1 MPLHLKKSFRFIFI
15 VVFFL
20 CFISKGISQDIPVQD
35 RDIPSQ
41 GRDIP
46 VQDRFENGYLS
57 RNLSVSEKMSVLEQL
72 IKNSSDVDE
81 VLLYSEELLKI
92 ARSVDANKTE
102 IMTLRELAKNSPDV
116 DKAIYYSEE
125 LLKIARSVDSTDA
138 ELSALRYKGSALT
151 RKGELST
158 ALEVYFEGVE
168 TSDNYQNELIK
179 GWLYIDIAEVYS
191 VMENSK
197 ATLDYYNKALSLI
210 ELRPVKKGID
220 SLTYA
225 VIIENIGDEYNLN
238 LAQPDSA
245 LVYFKRSGELFKLLD
260 DKNGIAYNTGNRGL
274 AYAQLG
280 KTDRAEENI
289 TSAIELLE
297 ELGDYYGISVYL
309 SFMSEIYLKK
319 GDLNSAFNY
328 AENSLR
334 LAKNYGLKEQ
344 IGDAYLKLSEVTE
357 RSKDYEKSLA
367 YFKEH
372 ISYRDSIIN
381 IKGQQDIA
389 NQRRIFE
396 LELKQNEITLKES
409 EIDGLSQKE
418 KTLKAILIATAIALA
433 LIILFAIGL
442 YRRTL
447 FISKTKKLIE
457 IERNRSE
464 DLLLNIL
471 PEQTAQELKDFGS
484 VKAKKFDSV
493 SVLFTDFKGF
503 TNYAEDLSPELLV
516 KSIGFYFSEFD
527 NIVDKYGLEKIKTIG
542 DSYMC
547 AGGLPFPSQD
557 HAKQC
562 LRAAMEMND
571 FVNKVKADVSKD
583 YATFDIRIGLNSGP
597 VIAGVVGRK
606 KIAYDIWGDTVN
618 VASRMESMSDIGRI
632 NIGESTYHLV
642 KDDFDCEYRG
652 KFEVKNRGKMKM
664 YFVNSA
670 LNDV

>member
-1 MPLHLKKSFRFIFI
+1 LRILNKIKR
-15 VVFFL
+15 VVFLSIIF
-20 CFISKGISQDIPVQD
+20 CFVHFFVISQNIGSID
-35 RDIPSQ
+35 RLET
-41 GRDIP
+41 
-46 VQDRFENGYLS
+46 RFADK
-57 RNLSVSEKMSVLEQL
+57 NLSIPEQIAVLRQL
-72 IKNSSDVDE
+72 AMD
-81 VLLYSEELLKI
+81 
-92 ARSVDANKTE
+92 
-102 IMTLRELAKNSPDV
+102 SPDA
-116 DKAIYYSEE
+116 DKALYYSEE
-125 LLKIARSVDSTDA
+125 LLKIARSVDSTDS
-138 ELSALRYKGSALT
+138 ELQALLQKGNSLT
-151 RKGELST
+151 RKGDLSA
-158 ALEVYFEGVE
+158 ALKVYFEGVE
-168 TSDNYQNELIK
+168 TSVEYQEELAK
-179 GWLYIDIAEVYS
+179 AQFYIAIAGVYS
-191 VMENSK
+191 VMDNSQ
-197 ATLDYYNKALSLI
+197 ATIDYYNKGISVI
-210 ELRPVKKGID
+210 ERIPVKQRNDNI
-220 SLTYA
+220 SYA
-225 VIIENIGDEYNLN
+225 GAIENLGDEYNLN

-245 LVYFKRSGELFKLLD
+245 LIYFKRSGELYKLLD
-260 DKNGIAYNTGNRGL
+260 YKLGIAYNMGNKGL

-280 KTDRAEENI
+280 ETDRAEGNI

-309 SFMSEIYLKK
+309 TYMSDIYLKK
-319 GDLNSAFNY
+319 GDVNTAFNY

-357 RSKDYEKSLA
+357 SRKDYAMSLA

-372 ISYRDSIIN
+372 ISYRDSVVN
-381 IKGQQDIA
+381 LKDQQNIA
-389 NQRRIFE
+389 NQRRMFE
-396 LELKQNEITLKES
+396 LTLKQS

-418 KTLKAILIATAIALA
+418 KTRKVILIATAIALV

-464 DLLLNIL
+464 ELLLNIL
-471 PEQTAQELKDFGS
+471 PEQTAQELKDSGS

-503 TNYAEDLSPELLV
+503 TNYAEELSPELLV

-542 DSYMC
+542 DAYMC

-557 HAKQC
+557 HARQTI
-562 LRAAMEMND
+562 RAAMEMND
-571 FVNKVKADVSKD
+571 FVNRVREDVSKD
-583 YATFDIRIGLNSGP
+583 YANFDIRVGINSGP
-597 VIAGVVGRK
+597 VVAGVVGRK

-632 NIGESTYHLV
+632 NIGESTYNLI

-652 KFEVKNRGKMKM
+652 KFEVKNRGEMKM
-664 YFVNSA
+664 YFVNSD
-670 LNDV
+670 LNGV